1 MQSLETFDIRNFTD
15 RLEPA
20 KGKNRYI
27 CPVCNGNNL
36 EIDPDSTKYKC
47 FNDCP
52 GEQIRE
58 AIRPL
63 KEALAEAGIDRV
75 AYRKSAP
82 SSPQQRAKND
92 KNGKPLPATLP
103 DAIALVA
110 ARGTQAPRFTAT
122 DYHGW
127 QREQVYQYGPDLR
140 VVRYERDDPAK
151 PKGREK
157 TFRQWHQSE
166 GRWVMGKG
174 DRPWP
179 AYRIDEAIA
188 GAQADRTKNAVLVL
202 EGEQCVDCLR
212 DRAGLAAITLQGSD
226 WKGTAVKA
234 LAERLASEGLMAI
247 VIPDN
252 DRTGHS
258 KAEGLA
264 QSFAADRVP
273 VLVLDPLAICPDL
286 ADKGDVVDILDRM
299 SVPDFIQRLE
309 AEIHRAAD
317 AQRRAAVENDP
328 VYQLRLA
335 VADYLAETDTYA
347 KVLKARDICWSHN
360 LSKQDFSRLTDDS
373 LAAQRRSAE
382 PPRLLS
388 LAELNAMETAAA
400 SYLVDGWIGTRS
412 SSLISGMPGCNKTM
426 LALDLA
432 YGVATGGT
440 FLGAQC
446 RKGKVM
452 VICPD
457 MRLQETRSYLN
468 RRDFR
473 DEDPIKVIDTDDGK
487 WTLKDLTTLET
498 WLMHYQPDL
507 VILDSVRVLICNQL
521 SIEEKSTE
529 AGAVIQQV
537 SGLIARYGGASIWIH
552 HDSKNTENK
561 GVGKAAGSTAIT
573 ALVDQVMHLAKSSDH
588 PKAVDRHL
596 AIHKSR
602 FTEPGLWQIEL
613 DPENNSFIYRGQV
626 GESPEAAQQDQ
637 SCKDVIL
644 QLLQERPGT
653 WIEGAE
659 IRDRMSA
666 WEKGTIYQ
674 ALHRLTSKRLIECRP
689 TPGPNRGKSYRVPSD
704 QPVSSE
710 GVCQGFAPPPS
721 PHSVSPVSPVNHPQ
735 SITAQ
740 GLQTVDNLVDSIVDN
755 NLTTTLSTTP
765 VKSLESLPCNASDTQ
780 LTKLTTTEGGGGDR
794 TSENGSNVPISEAA
808 PTTLIDLV
816 EAPQP
821 IAPSWPP
828 QVGDRVWHSCEWGP
842 QYVGI
847 VRINAV
853 LTEGDRTVYLFQHE
867 QNGMGGRSA
876 IGNLSPLP

>member
-1 MQSLETFDIRNFTD
+1 MQSLAAFDIRKFTD

-20 KGKNRYI
+20 KGKDRYI
-27 CPVCNGNNL
+27 CPACNGHNL
-36 EIDPDSTKYKC
+36 TIDPKDGAYQCWNGCTPS
-47 FNDCP
+47 
-52 GEQIRE
+52 EIRE

-63 KEALAEAGIDRV
+63 KEALAEAGGDRV

-82 SSPQQRAKND
+82 SSPQQRAKTD
-92 KNGKPLPATLP
+92 KQGKPLPATLP
-103 DAIALVA
+103 EAIALA
-110 ARGTQAPRFTAT
+110 AATGTQAPRFTAT
-122 DYHGW
+122 DLHGW

-140 VVRYERDDPAK
+140 VVRYEKDDPAK

-157 TFRQWHQSE
+157 TFRQWHRSE
-166 GRWVMGKG
+166 GRWVTGKG

-188 GAQADRTKNAVLVL
+188 GAQADRTKNAIVIV

-234 LAERLASEGLMAI
+234 LAERLAGEGLMPI

-252 DRTGHS
+252 DSTGHR
-258 KAEGLA
+258 KADELA

-273 VLVLDPLAICPDL
+273 CLVIDPLQICPDL
-286 ADKGDVVDILDRM
+286 PDKGDVVDVLDRM
-299 SVPDFIQRLE
+299 TVPDFIRRLE

-317 AQRRAAVENDP
+317 AQRQAARENDP

-347 KVLKARDICWSHN
+347 KVLKARDICSNHS
-360 LSKQDFSRLTDDS
+360 LSKPDLSRLCDD
-373 LAAQRRSAE
+373 LLEAQRRSAE

-388 LAELNAMETAAA
+388 LAELNAMETVAVD
-400 SYLVDGWIGTRS
+400 YLVDGWIGARS
-412 SSLISGMPGCNKTM
+412 SNLISGMPGCGKTL

-432 YGVATGGT
+432 HGVATGGK
-440 FLGAQC
+440 FLGAEC
-446 RKGKVM
+446 RKGKVL
-452 VICPD
+452 VYCPD
-457 MRLQETRSYLN
+457 MRLQQIRSYLD

-473 DEDPIKVIDTDDGK
+473 DGDPVMVIDTDDGK
-487 WTLKDLTTLET
+487 STLKDLATLEG
-498 WLMHYQPDL
+498 WLMHFQPDL
-507 VILDSVRVLICNQL
+507 VILDSVRALVCNQL

-529 AGAVIQQV
+529 AGAIIQQV
-537 SGLIARYGGASIWIH
+537 SGLIARYGGASVWIH
-552 HDSKNTENK
+552 HDSKNAENK

-573 ALVDQVMHLAKSSDH
+573 GSVDQVMHLAKSSDH
-588 PKAVDRHL
+588 PRALDRHL

-602 FTEPGLWQIEL
+602 FTEPGLWEIEL
-613 DPENNSFIYRGQV
+613 NPEDNSFIYRGQV

-653 WIEGAE
+653 WIQGAE

-666 WEKGTIYQ
+666 WEKGTVYQ

-689 TPGPNRGKSYRVPSD
+689 TPGPNRGKSYRVPAD
-704 QPVSSE
+704 QPTSSE
-710 GVCQGFAPPPS
+710 GVCQGFAPPPL
-721 PHSVSPVSPVNHPQ
+721 PPGVSPVSPVNHPQ
-735 SITAQ
+735 SITTQA
-740 GLQTVDNLVDSIVDN
+740 LQTVDNLVDSVVDN
-755 NLTTTLSTTP
+755 NLTAPLSTTP
-765 VKSLESLPCNASDTQ
+765 VNSLESLPCNASDAK
-780 LTKLTTTEGGGGDR
+780 LTELTTTTGGGGDR
-794 TSENGSNVPISEAA
+794 PAEKGANVPVGETVPDAIA
-808 PTTLIDLV
+808 LV

-847 VRINAV
+847 VRIEDVRRN
-853 LTEGDRTVYLFQHE
+853 GDRVIYKFRHE
-867 QNGMGGRSA
+867 QNGIGGQAA
-876 IGNLSPLP
+876 IDNLSPLP